1 MIETFFDRSFAI
13 DRLRQGPLA
22 GQTLYAALTGV
33 HRGCVKL
40 LGMRRLFALAI
51 SLQCLQQPRS

>member
-22 GQTLYAALTGV
+22 GHIDL
-33 HRGCVKL
+33 
-40 LGMRRLFALAI
+40 LAI
-51 SLQCLQQPRS
+51 SAVLPSLLHESSASGFVCVEATYGFISITAR

>member
-22 GQTLYAALTGV
+22 GHIDLLANRLSTEGYSRVHSRIQLVDFTGE
-33 HRGCVKL
+33 L
-40 LGMRRLFALAI
+40 MRSI
-51 SLQCLQQPRS
+51 QV